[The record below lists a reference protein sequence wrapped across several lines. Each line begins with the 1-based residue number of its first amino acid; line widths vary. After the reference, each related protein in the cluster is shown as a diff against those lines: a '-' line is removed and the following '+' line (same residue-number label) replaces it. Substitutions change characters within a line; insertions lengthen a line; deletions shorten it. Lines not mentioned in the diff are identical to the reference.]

1 MVKNRRNIFREKKI
15 SILIFILEK
24 QQLLSCFKDDTL
36 KLIDLRQNKTIYTFT
51 HDNFKAST
59 DTTKAILSPDGL
71 YACVGCHDGSLVIWN
86 TLNKQCESVLK
97 QKHTYEILK
106 KIFNLILYENYF
118 FRTMVTSVA
127 WQPDGNYV
135 ASCEKHRRVIIWSH

>member
-1 MVKNRRNIFREKKI
+1 MVKNRRNIFRKTKKI

-59 DTTKAILSPDGL
+59 DTTKAILSPDGR

-106 KIFNLILYENYF
+106 KYSISFYMKIIFLEQWSLLLRGNLMGIMLHLVKNIVE
-118 FRTMVTSVA
+118 
-127 WQPDGNYV
+127 
-135 ASCEKHRRVIIWSH
+135 